1 MLRIIEAGGELTQHE
16 RSPDM
21 VWLDLLNPSAKEEAR
36 AESVTGRDV
45 PTPGERAALESS
57 ARNYI
62 DDGALFLTPTLLGRR
77 DEGDFVSGPVTFML
91 WRGVLLTIREIDP
104 RAFEIGESRASVRL
118 TKARTAANVLVALL
132 ESVLERTADLISEQ
146 EGVADEVSRGLYVD
160 GRGPDLNASLKLIGR
175 IGSIA
180 ALCHSSLSS
189 LKRSLIFLL
198 GVEHSDR
205 PSQTRLKIFAQDVE
219 ELERQVEALQSR
231 MAFLQASTLGLVNSR
246 QTNVLK
252 ALSLATI
259 SFVPATLIASFFGM
273 NFESIHWY
281 EKAWGPV
288 AAIALMVAAPMVLFA
303 VARWRN
309 WF

>member
-1 MLRIIEAGGELTQHE
+1 M
-16 RSPDM
+16 
-21 VWLDLLNPSAKEEAR
+21 
-36 AESVTGRDV
+36 
-45 PTPGERAALESS
+45 
-57 ARNYI
+57 
-62 DDGALFLTPTLLGRR
+62 
-77 DEGDFVSGPVTFML
+77 
-91 WRGVLLTIREIDP
+91 
-104 RAFEIGESRASVRL
+104 
-118 TKARTAANVLVALL
+118 
-132 ESVLERTADLISEQ
+132 ADLISEQ
-146 EGVADEVSRGLYVD
+146 ESVADEVSRGLYVD

-175 IGSIA
+175 VGSIA

-198 GVEHSDR
+198 GAEHADR

-231 MAFLQASTLGLVNSR
+231 MAFLQASTLGLVNTR

-259 SFVPATLIASFFGM
+259 SFVPATLITSFFGM

-281 EKAWGPV
+281 EKAWGPI
-288 AAIALMVAAPMVLFA
+288 AAIALMVAAPMALFG
-303 VARWRN
+303 VARWRK